1 MNKFVYGVAF
11 FCWSFLFVGTLVTEE
26 TSVFSQS
33 LAQGVVAVLTLFKL
47 LDKND

>member
-1 MNKFVYGVAF
+1 MFKFIYSIAF
-11 FCWSFLFVGTLVTEE
+11 FCWSFVFVGTLVTGE

-33 LAQGVVAVLTLFKL
+33 LAQGVLAFLTLTKL